1 MVEAYA
7 NQKGLAFDNREELI
21 ANPEVIRLIESRVE
35 HQRHLASYEKIKKFT
50 LLAEPFT
57 MENRELTDTLKLRR
71 RVISEKVCCAN
82 WSYVSGVVLFFR
94 TFAPNIN

>member
-21 ANPEVIRLIESRVE
+21 ANPEVIRLIESRVEE

-71 RVISEKVCCAN
+71 RVISEKYAAQIEAM
-82 WSYVSGVVLFFR
+82 YQE
-94 TFAPNIN
+94 